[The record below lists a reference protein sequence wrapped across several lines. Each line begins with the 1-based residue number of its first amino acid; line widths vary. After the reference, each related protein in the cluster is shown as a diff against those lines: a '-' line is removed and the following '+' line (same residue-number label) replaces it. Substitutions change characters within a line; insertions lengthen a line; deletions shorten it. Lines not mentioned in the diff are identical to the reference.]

1 MSSGYISCGK
11 LGGNEVES
19 EGAFTG
25 DVHCIRNHVIT
36 VQEGREGRADV
47 CPVAEP
53 CAPKGRA
60 VRLRIVQ
67 VTAVTECMFCR
78 REARIRTGCSV
89 GGTANNGDQPP
100 GGSHVCD
107 KANIISVFWDESHVA
122 FCDDVVGTKRS
133 DDIFGIVGKCC
144 IEQHVP
150 VVIGGS
156 R

>member
-1 MSSGYISCGK
+1 MSSGYVSCGK
-11 LGGNEVES
+11 LGGNEVEGK
-19 EGAFTG
+19 GAFTG

-36 VQEGREGRADV
+36 VREGREGRADV

-53 CAPKGRA
+53 CASKGRA

-78 REARIRTGCSV
+78 REVRIRTGCSV
-89 GGTANNGDQPP
+89 RGAANNGGQSP
-100 GGSHVCD
+100 GSGHVCD
-107 KANIISVFWDESHVA
+107 NANIIGVLWNESHVA

-150 VVIGGS
+150 VVIGDS

>member
-1 MSSGYISCGK
+1 MSSGYVSCGK
-11 LGGNEVES
+11 LGGNEVE
-19 EGAFTG
+19 GKGTFTG

-36 VQEGREGRADV
+36 VREGRECRADV

-78 REARIRTGCSV
+78 RKVHIRTGCSV
-89 GGTANNGDQPP
+89 GGTANNGGQPP
-100 GGSHVCD
+100 GGGHVCD
-107 KANIISVFWDESHVA
+107 NANIIGVFWDESHVT

-133 DDIFGIVGKCC
+133 DNIFGIVGKCC
-144 IEQHVP
+144 VKQYVP